1 MKIAF
6 AAVLVAASWFAA
18 GSTAIATR
26 ACEPLEIECHKTC
39 TIPNIKNPAPC

>member
-6 AAVLVAASWFAA
+6 AATLVTAA
-18 GSTAIATR
+18 GLASASPALATR

>member
-6 AAVLVAASWFAA
+6 AAFLVAAAGLA
-18 GSTAIATR
+18 TGSTAHATR
-26 ACEPLEIECHKTC
+26 ACEPLEIDCHMTC